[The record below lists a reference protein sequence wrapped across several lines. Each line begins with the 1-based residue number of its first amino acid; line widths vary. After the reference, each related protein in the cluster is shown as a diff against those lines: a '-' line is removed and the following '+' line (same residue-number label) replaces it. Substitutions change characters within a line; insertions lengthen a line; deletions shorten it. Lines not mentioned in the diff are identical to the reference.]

1 MGLVVFV
8 DIKVKEKVL
17 NDLVVNVWICCIGEC
32 IVKLVGC
39 ELLNVQW
46 EFVVFELEQINVFVL
61 FGGKVGV
68 YMGFIKFVESDDE
81 IVVVMGYEVV
91 YVFLWYG
98 GEWVLQ

>member
-1 MGLVVFV
+1 M
-8 DIKVKEKVL
+8 
-17 NDLVVNVWICCIGEC
+17 
-32 IVKLVGC
+32 
-39 ELLNVQW
+39 
-46 EFVVFELEQINVFVL
+46 FVL

-98 GEWVLQ
+98 GEWVL